1 VAVSGF
7 KKSCRNCAAIKS
19 AHVHKNYGKSQIIGC
34 AHCIVTLGGT
44 HIEVVMKSICIPV
57 LMVLVAASPL
67 SAKAQVA
74 GPGNL
79 QGVTIEYNLIAKGIN
94 VGTGIYAYSFAGD
107 TYRGTASHR
116 LTGLARQL
124 AGSKQDFNYSV
135 SGIVDGD
142 GKLRPRSYRHTG
154 GKRNRVVSVDFGDR
168 AVTTTANPP
177 MGMGVPPASPAQKLN
192 TVDQVTMMASMMTV
206 AANPCNQTVR
216 VFLEGRTRFDLN
228 LSPSGTQ
235 NVNLAGYRGSAVRC
249 SVRFTPIAGFPDPM
263 DATNMTFL
271 FAPTGGVFVPVQI
284 QMPTDDA
291 GIVRLE
297 ARRITIAGTR

>member
-1 VAVSGF
+1 
-7 KKSCRNCAAIKS
+7 
-19 AHVHKNYGKSQIIGC
+19 
-34 AHCIVTLGGT
+34 
-44 HIEVVMKSICIPV
+44 MKSFIVPALLAFAV
-57 LMVLVAASPL
+57 VSPIVV
-67 SAKAQVA
+67 SATEA

-79 QGVTIEYNLIAKGIN
+79 QSATIEYNLIAKGIN
-94 VGTGIYAYSFAGD
+94 VGTGTYSYNFSGD
-107 TYRGTASHR
+107 TYRATASHR

-124 AGSKQDFNYSV
+124 AGSRQDFNYSV
-135 SGIVDGD
+135 SGVVGAD
-142 GKLRPRSYRHTG
+142 GKLRPRSYRHQG
-154 GKRNRVVSVDFGDR
+154 GKRNRVVTVDFGDR
-168 AVTTTANPP
+168 AVTTTANPA

-228 LSPSGTQ
+228 LSPSGNQ
-235 NVNLAGYRGSAVRC
+235 NVNLAGFRGSAIRC

-271 FAPTGGVFVPVQI
+271 FAPTNGVFVPVQI
-284 QMPTDDA
+284 QMPTDEA

-297 ARRITIAGTR
+297 ARRLTINGTR

>member
-1 VAVSGF
+1 MKTFFTPALIALALISPVG
-7 KKSCRNCAAIKS
+7 
-19 AHVHKNYGKSQIIGC
+19 AHAEN
-34 AHCIVTLGGT
+34 
-44 HIEVVMKSICIPV
+44 
-57 LMVLVAASPL
+57 
-67 SAKAQVA
+67 A

-94 VGTGIYAYSFAGD
+94 VGTGTYAYSFSGGA
-107 TYRGTASHR
+107 YRGTATHR

-124 AGSKQDFNYSV
+124 AGSRQDFNYSV
-135 SGIVDGD
+135 SGVVGSD
-142 GKLRPRSYRHTG
+142 GKLRPRSYRHQG
-154 GKRNRVVSVDFGDR
+154 GKRNRVVTVDFGDR
-168 AVTTTANPP
+168 AVTTTANPS

-235 NVNLAGYRGSAVRC
+235 NVNLAGYRGSAIRC
-249 SVRFTPIAGFPDPM
+249 SVRFNPIAGFPDPM

-271 FAPTGGVFVPVQI
+271 FAPTGGVFVPVQL

-297 ARRITIAGTR
+297 AKRVTLNGAR

>member
-1 VAVSGF
+1 
-7 KKSCRNCAAIKS
+7 
-19 AHVHKNYGKSQIIGC
+19 
-34 AHCIVTLGGT
+34 
-44 HIEVVMKSICIPV
+44 MKSIFSPTLLALI
-57 LMVLVAASPL
+57 LVSASG
-67 SAKAQVA
+67 ANAQTA

-79 QGVTIEYNLIAKGIN
+79 QGVSIEYNLIAKGIN
-94 VGTGIYAYSFAGD
+94 VGTGNYSYSFSGGA
-107 TYRGTASHR
+107 YRGSATHR

-124 AGSKQDFNYSV
+124 AGSRQDFNYAV
-135 SGIVDGD
+135 AGVVGAD
-142 GKLRPRSYRHTG
+142 GKLRPRSYRHNG
-154 GKRNRVVSVDFGDR
+154 GKRNRVVTVDFGDR
-168 AVTTTANPP
+168 AVTTTANPA
-177 MGMGVPPASPAQKLN
+177 MGMGVPPATAAQKLN

-235 NVNLAGYRGSAVRC
+235 NVNLAGYRGSAIRC
-249 SVRFTPIAGFPDPM
+249 SVRFAPIAGFPDPM
-263 DATNMTFL
+263 AATNMTFL

-297 ARRITIAGTR
+297 ARRITLNGAR

>member
-1 VAVSGF
+1 M
-7 KKSCRNCAAIKS
+7 
-19 AHVHKNYGKSQIIGC
+19 
-34 AHCIVTLGGT
+34 
-44 HIEVVMKSICIPV
+44 MKSIYTKAAVALALLSP
-57 LMVLVAASPL
+57 VAAS
-67 SAKAQVA
+67 ADEA

-79 QGVTIEYNLIAKGIN
+79 QSVTIEYNLIAKGIN
-94 VGTGIYAYSFAGD
+94 VGTGTYSYAFSGG

-124 AGSKQDFNYSV
+124 AGSRQDFNYSV
-135 SGIVDGD
+135 SGVVGAD
-142 GKLRPRSYRHTG
+142 GKLRPRSYRHQG
-154 GKRNRVVSVDFGDR
+154 GRRNRIVSVDFGDR
-168 AVTTTANPP
+168 AVTTTANPT
-177 MGMGVPPASPAQKLN
+177 MGMGNPPASPAQKLG

-206 AANPCNQTVR
+206 AANPCSQTVR
-216 VFLEGRTRFDLN
+216 VFLEGRTRFDLA

-235 NVNLAGYRGSAVRC
+235 NVNLAGYRGAAQRC

-271 FAPTGGVFVPVQI
+271 FAPTNGVFVPVQI

>member
-1 VAVSGF
+1 
-7 KKSCRNCAAIKS
+7 
-19 AHVHKNYGKSQIIGC
+19 
-34 AHCIVTLGGT
+34 
-44 HIEVVMKSICIPV
+44 MKSSYVSALLALAVVTP
-57 LMVLVAASPL
+57 LVV
-67 SAKAQVA
+67 SAQNA

-79 QGVTIEYNLIAKGIN
+79 QSVAIQYNLMAKGLN
-94 VGTGIYAYSFAGD
+94 VGTGTYSYAFSGN

-124 AGSKQDFNYSV
+124 AGSRQDFNYSV
-135 SGIVDGD
+135 SGIVTDD
-142 GKLRPRSYRHTG
+142 GKLRPRSYRHQG

-177 MGMGVPPASPAQKLN
+177 MGMGVPPASPSQKLN

-216 VFLEGRTRFDLN
+216 VFLEGRTRFDLS
-228 LSPSGTQ
+228 LSPSGIQ
-235 NVNLAGYRGSAVRC
+235 NVNLTGYRGSAIRC
-249 SVRFTPIAGFPDPM
+249 SVRLTPIAGFPDPM
-263 DATNMTFL
+263 DATTLTFL

-297 ARRITIAGTR
+297 ARSVTIAGTR